1 MGPGEAVPLSPGTLQ
16 GPEDKAENTQ
26 KAAEV
31 TEQHDSC
38 LLPWLR
44 DRDGT
49 LPASSRSPNL
59 CCKMGPQCVLQRSSR
74 GCVSCTRPGSHYG
87 RLRVGAAGS
96 CLASSTLEHEGGLG
110 ATSSEERPLTAV
122 GPGAGLQL
130 GSALLMEALA
140 DGSPL

>member
-1 MGPGEAVPLSPGTLQ
+1 MGPGEAVPLSLGTLQ

-26 KAAEV
+26 KAAKV

-49 LPASSRSPNL
+49 LPASSRSPNP
-59 CCKMGPQCVLQRSSR
+59 CCKMGPQCVLHTLQQRLCELYKAGEPLWEAQGG
-74 GCVSCTRPGSHYG
+74 GCRKLPGLFNS
-87 RLRVGAAGS
+87 GAQR
-96 CLASSTLEHEGGLG
+96 
-110 ATSSEERPLTAV
+110 SSEERPLMA
-122 GPGAGLQL
+122 GAGAGLQL
-130 GSALLMEALA
+130 GSVVLTEALA